1 MTLRRLAAD
10 YRRAT
15 GQMEAR
21 RAALYAAI
29 REAHASGRTY
39 RAIAE
44 ETGLSFPRIQ
54 QIVKEHQP

>member
-1 MTLRRLAAD
+1 
-10 YRRAT
+10 
-15 GQMEAR
+15 MEAR